1 MLTFWRMKGVVGM
14 HQQCTNPIKF
24 SIDIYTKE
32 IEFCGVGL
40 DASYAPTLTLGT
52 TFVMALIGCHS
63 LVPSV

>member
-1 MLTFWRMKGVVGM
+1 M
-14 HQQCTNPIKF
+14 HQQCTTPIKF